1 MKLSANKAHKLARV
15 SKKTLLEALE
25 SGKLSGEKNDKGH
38 WLIESSEVLRVFPEN
53 RSGDT
58 SSQPETPNENIPK
71 TYDANILQVQLD
83 AVRRELETANLE
95 RERERQQF
103 SDQIEHLRGALDKA
117 QETTAML
124 TNQNATE
131 ARNKPRGVLSR
142 LFG

>member
-71 TYDANILQVQLD
+71 TYDNILQVQLD

-95 RERERQQF
+95 RDRERQQL
-103 SDQIEHLRGALDKA
+103 SEQIEHLRGALDKA

-124 TNQNATE
+124 TNQNNAET
-131 ARNKPRGVLSR
+131 RYKPRGVLSR